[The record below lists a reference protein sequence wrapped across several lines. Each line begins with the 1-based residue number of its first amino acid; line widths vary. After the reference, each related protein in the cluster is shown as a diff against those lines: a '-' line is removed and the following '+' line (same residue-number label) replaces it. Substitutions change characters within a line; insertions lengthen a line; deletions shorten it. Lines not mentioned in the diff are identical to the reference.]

1 MTAESASDRQQQWV
15 LVVRRSFEIP
25 DLVGNE
31 DAREAL
37 IGHLLDQLQENGW
50 QSPTRGTAEPI
61 VDALM
66 AFGATEEMDDQL
78 LPAGL
83 GLSAPTFTT
92 QDAAYR
98 LLDKALA
105 VVDPEHLVF
114 DVMSELPPEVV
125 AVTQQVLDRVFQ
137 YVREQ
142 PFGD

>member
-37 IGHLLDQLQENGW
+37 IGHLLEQLQENGW
-50 QSPTRGTAEPI
+50 QSPTRGTAAPI

-66 AFGATEEMDDQL
+66 AFGASEEIDDQL
-78 LPAGL
+78 LPVGL

-92 QDAAYR
+92 QDVAYR
-98 LLDKALA
+98 LLDRAMT

-142 PFGD
+142 PFGG

>member
-15 LVVRRSFEIP
+15 LVVRRSFDIP

-37 IGHLLDQLQENGW
+37 MAPPGAASGEWVAKPH
-50 QSPTRGTAEPI
+50 RGTAAPI

-66 AFGATEEMDDQL
+66 AFGASEEIDDQL
-78 LPAGL
+78 LPVGL

-92 QDAAYR
+92 QDVAYR
-98 LLDKALA
+98 LLDRAMT

-142 PFGD
+142 PFGG